1 MHGCGWDSGA
11 ARVRCAGECT
21 VWCAGECVRS
31 GVWDAFG
38 RAGEVAALAARRSR
52 APSASSEQCVRA
64 AAVPQSSPVRG
75 TTRSQPRS

>member
-1 MHGCGWDSGA
+1 MHQSCT
-11 ARVRCAGECT
+11 RVRVGQWGSHR
-21 VWCAGECVRS
+21 VVRRGVLGSVRS
-31 GVWDAFG
+31 DVWDAFG

-75 TTRSQPRS
+75 ATRSQPRS